1 MKIDKQ
7 KIQKELEDFQPFKDI
22 PEYFRN
28 ASHKEIIILIIGI
41 VINVI
46 FYGTLVFFLLEIQ
59 LFWTKK
65 LFGL

>member
-1 MKIDKQ
+1 MNNRETKDK
-7 KIQKELEDFQPFKDI
+7 LRNFNPLRDI
-22 PEYFRN
+22 PEYFKN
-28 ASHKEIIILIIGI
+28 VSHKEIIILIIGI

-59 LFWTKK
+59 LKWTEK